1 MYKRPWNTTAN
12 PQWFMAEKPTDLIPL
27 TEDWMGE
34 GERMSRLCGN
44 FILTQGDMA
53 GLRLE
58 ENIAG
63 WQDASIRYI
72 FGKRDG
78 DGNREVRK
86 VFWKL
91 GKGSGKTVLVAA
103 IGLGFL
109 MDCVL
114 RNKHHRSLVVIV
126 AASVNSANIAF
137 EHILEAV
144 VADPELKGQFRVQTQ
159 YRQLRHIGTGI
170 VIRVLAP
177 NMKSAV
183 GLRPILIIVD
193 ELHAAAIEIKNFSQV
208 MDQLRRGSANYGTEA
223 LELIISTSPPHKA
236 VGAYRDV
243 LAYARQVR
251 DGHVFD
257 PHFLPILFEYPIK
270 QRPDLDVSNPEDWWR
285 GVPSLGYTMDASE
298 MIREL
303 KETQQSESKEP
314 LMLLLSQR
322 LGIEPDDRGDGG
334 GEFILQTKWKDVPDR
349 PRKVPHGLSDLS
361 IAIDPGGAE
370 DAMAVAYLWKDQSTG
385 RYQVVVEQFIVHS
398 AMERA
403 DAVLADTFSQAIKAG
418 ELFLFDSFPQM
429 DEEIGRRLTEII
441 DTCEVFPALGGDVHG
456 RTGVTLALTELT
468 GLPFRAIPQGWKLAA
483 PQAAMEAWM
492 LDNIVDVTHGPLL
505 DANVEN
511 LRVIENDAGVKR
523 YMKADVVDS
532 DALHPEDLHGQCK
545 IDGII
550 TLLSAV
556 ALRALA
562 GEKTPQVA
570 VEGMIG

>member
-12 PQWFMAEKPTDLIPL
+12 PNWALAERPVDLIPL

-34 GERMSRLCGN
+34 GDRMSSLCGN
-44 FILTQGDMA
+44 FILTQGKQAGMRLDENMA
-53 GLRLE
+53 D
-58 ENIAG
+58 

-91 GKGSGKTVLVAA
+91 GKGSGKTVLVSA

-137 EHILEAV
+137 EHILEAI
-144 VADPELKGQFRVQTQ
+144 VADPELKDHFRVQTQ
-159 YRQLRHIGTGI
+159 YRQVRHVGTGI

-193 ELHAAAIEIKNFSQV
+193 ELHAAAVEIKDFSKV

-236 VGAYRDV
+236 VGAYRDI

-251 DGHVFD
+251 DGHIFD
-257 PHFLPILFEYPIK
+257 PHFLPILFEFPVR
-270 QRPDLDVSNPEDWWR
+270 QRPDLDIASPGEWWR

-298 MIREL
+298 MVREL
-303 KETQQSESKEP
+303 KEIQQNDSKES
-314 LMLLLSQR
+314 LSLLLSQR
-322 LGIEPDDRGDGG
+322 LGVEPDDRGEAI
-334 GEFILQTKWKDVPDR
+334 GEFILQKQWKDIPNR
-349 PRKVPHGLSDLS
+349 PRTVPTGLADLA
-361 IAIDPGGAE
+361 IAVDPGGAE
-370 DAMAVAYLWKDQSTG
+370 DPMAIAYLWQDTTTY
-385 RYQVVVEQFIVHS
+385 RYQIVVDQYIVES
-398 AMERA
+398 ALERA
-403 DAVLADTFSQAIKAG
+403 DAVLADVFKQAIACG
-418 ELFLFDSFPQM
+418 ELSVYPTFALM
-429 DEEIGRRLTEII
+429 DAAIGRKLTEIL
-441 DTCEVFPALGGDVHG
+441 DTAEVFPALGGDVHG
-456 RTGVTLALTELT
+456 RTGVTQALTELT
-468 GLPFRAIPQGWKLAA
+468 GLPFRMIPQGWKLAA
-483 PQAAMEAWM
+483 PQAAMESWM
-492 LDNIVDVTHGPLL
+492 LDGIVDITHGPLL

-511 LRVIENDAGVKR
+511 LRVTENDAGVKR
-523 YMKADVVDS
+523 YAKADTVESDS
-532 DALHPEDLHGQCK
+532 LHPEDLHGQCK

-550 TLLSAV
+550 TVLSVV
-556 ALRALA
+556 ALRAIA

-570 VEGMIG
+570 VEGLIG